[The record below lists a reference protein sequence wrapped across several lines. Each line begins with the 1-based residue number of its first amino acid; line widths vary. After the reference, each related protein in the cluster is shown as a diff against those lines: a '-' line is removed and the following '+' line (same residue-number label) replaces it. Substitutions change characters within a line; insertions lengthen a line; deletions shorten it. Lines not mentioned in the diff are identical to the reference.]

1 MAGHSLRPRPM
12 PPTPLRQRRAAALAL
27 WRLRAS
33 MLAFEWDAEWGL
45 DRTAVDEL
53 FRSAVSAPDEQSDG
67 RYRRAV
73 AELSRAPLFDS
84 EVDDPDVRELVQLET
99 LVRLLAFGEALA
111 EPAEDQSEDQADD
124 QADDQVEFI
133 VEGPRDL
140 AHYVDQCVEASFY
153 GHPSQD
159 AHRQYLAALP
169 APVRSHGLGY
179 FASRNLAVEH
189 GCVETLPTLPAA
201 DGLLDTPAGRDLIAR
216 CEDFGA
222 ELAATLKWLGTT
234 GH

>member
-1 MAGHSLRPRPM
+1 MNDEWGTMNRNHLT
-12 PPTPLRQRRAAALAL
+12 PTSLRQRRAAALAL
-27 WRLRAS
+27 WRLRAPI
-33 MLAFEWDAEWGL
+33 LAFEWDAGWGL
-45 DRTAVDEL
+45 DRTVVDEL

-67 RYRRAV
+67 RYRRTA

-84 EVDDPDVRELVQLET
+84 EVDDPNVRELVQLET

-111 EPAEDQSEDQADD
+111 EPAEDQGEEQGE
-124 QADDQVEFI
+124 DQVEFI

-153 GHPSQD
+153 DHPSQD

-169 APVRSHGLGY
+169 EPVRSHGLGY

-189 GCVETLPTLPAA
+189 ACVETLPTLSTA

-216 CEDFGA
+216 CEDFGT

>member
-1 MAGHSLRPRPM
+1 MSDERGTMNRNHLT
-12 PPTPLRQRRAAALAL
+12 PTSLRQRRAAALAL
-27 WRLRAS
+27 WRLRAP
-33 MLAFEWDAEWGL
+33 MVAFEWDAEWGL
-45 DRTAVDEL
+45 DRAVVDEL

-67 RYRRAV
+67 RYRRAA

-84 EVDDPDVRELVQLET
+84 EADDPNVRELVQLET

-111 EPAEDQSEDQADD
+111 EPAEEQS
-124 QADDQVEFI
+124 DDQVEFI

-140 AHYVDQCVEASFY
+140 AHYVDQCVEASFHD
-153 GHPSQD
+153 HPSQD
-159 AHRQYLAALP
+159 AHRQYLTALP
-169 APVRSHGLGY
+169 EPVRSHGLGY

-189 GCVETLPTLPAA
+189 ACVETLPTLSTA

>member
-1 MAGHSLRPRPM
+1 MNRNHLT
-12 PPTPLRQRRAAALAL
+12 PTPLRQRRAAALAL
-27 WRLRAS
+27 WRLRAP

-45 DRTAVDEL
+45 DRTVVDEL

-67 RYRRAV
+67 RYRRAA

-84 EVDDPDVRELVQLET
+84 EVDDPNVRELVQLET
-99 LVRLLAFGEALA
+99 LVRLLAFGEARA
-111 EPAEDQSEDQADD
+111 EPTEDQNEDQSEDQADD
-124 QADDQVEFI
+124 QAEDQVEFI

-153 GHPSQD
+153 DHPSQD

-169 APVRSHGLGY
+169 APARNHGLGY
-179 FASRNLAVEH
+179 LASRNLAVEH
-189 GCVETLPTLPAA
+189 ACHETLPALPAS

-234 GH
+234 GR